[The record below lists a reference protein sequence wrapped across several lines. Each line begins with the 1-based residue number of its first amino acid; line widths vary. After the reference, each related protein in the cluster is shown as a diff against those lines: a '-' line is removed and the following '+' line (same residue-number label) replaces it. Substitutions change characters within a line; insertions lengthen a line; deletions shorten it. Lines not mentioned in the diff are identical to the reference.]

1 MIIILILYAVVY
13 VECGGW
19 EVHALAIQKPIYFC
33 VLIRST
39 KQCKYSR
46 NDTWCTK
53 VLMYK
58 DL

>member
-19 EVHALAIQKPIYFC
+19 DGTALAIQMPIYFC
-33 VLIRST
+33 VAICST

-53 VLMYK
+53 VLVYK